1 MHMITVP
8 VMKTALY
15 NQSLFVQ
22 QFRSQAV
29 FHHLCSDPYQD
40 QQPFTFLEIWSVKQL
55 SFYKVISTEDSQ
67 VIKTKGL
74 SLALCLV
81 LD

>member
-22 QFRSQAV
+22 QFRITGHVSPPLFRPIPGSTTIHVSGNLVCEAIKFLQG
-29 FHHLCSDPYQD
+29 D
-40 QQPFTFLEIWSVKQL
+40 QH
-55 SFYKVISTEDSQ
+55 
-67 VIKTKGL
+67 
-74 SLALCLV
+74 
-81 LD
+81 